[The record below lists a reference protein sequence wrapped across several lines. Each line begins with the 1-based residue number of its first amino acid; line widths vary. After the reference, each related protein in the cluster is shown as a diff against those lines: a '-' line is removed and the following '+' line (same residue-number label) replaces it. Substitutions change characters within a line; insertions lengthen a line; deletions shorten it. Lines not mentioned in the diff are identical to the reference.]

1 MVHSTLYIIN
11 DIQLNLHSPSEYT
24 VAVNF
29 DSANDPL
36 EGLVTYII
44 PEDKLPKELKK
55 RVNALNLQGYEDGF
69 VHADKNTLE
78 SICELFKE
86 YVDLKNIYK
95 DAENNPDAYEM
106 SPNVMFDHLDALKN
120 LIDKCLEDSYL
131 TCNKLYSKFGKD
143 SEESEESEDN
153 EDKSDQEDEK
163 DEEMEEEN
171 KEEQDNNESDSEIM
185 RYLRNNLKNR
195 LKTSAV
201 IDEMIKYTDDVNNA
215 YQNNYLNSDNVII
228 LQLVRYNIRECE

>member
-120 LIDKCLEDSYL
+120 LPMR
-131 TCNKLYSKFGKD
+131 SKFSRSQPD
-143 SEESEESEDN
+143 SDPTKNMNTDGFFVVIMSVVDKNNNMKRHPVLIRHNTTIQRFLQIIHEEAKKHKVGDHKFWEGVHSNTPDGSV
-153 EDKSDQEDEK
+153 
-163 DEEMEEEN
+163 
-171 KEEQDNNESDSEIM
+171 
-185 RYLRNNLKNR
+185 LW
-195 LKTSAV
+195 
-201 IDEMIKYTDDVNNA
+201 
-215 YQNNYLNSDNVII
+215 I
-228 LQLVRYNIRECE
+228 LQGS